1 MKQNVIKGFIDDH
14 KEAIV
19 RAIVIGGS
27 AIVGTV
33 LSMFIGTKE
42 DGCLPT
48 PDGVIDA
55 DPISVDDAPAD
66 SESAT

>member
-1 MKQNVIKGFIDDH
+1 MKETIKGFIDAH
-14 KEAIV
+14 KEGIV
-19 RAIVIGGS
+19 KGIVIGGS
-27 AIVGTV
+27 AVIGTV

-48 PDGVIDA
+48 GEIIDA

-66 SESAT
+66 SESET

>member
-1 MKQNVIKGFIDDH
+1 MKESIKGFIDDH
-14 KEAIV
+14 KESIV
-19 RAIVIGGS
+19 KAIVIGGS

-42 DGCLPT
+42 DGCLAAPE
-48 PDGVIDA
+48 DIIDA